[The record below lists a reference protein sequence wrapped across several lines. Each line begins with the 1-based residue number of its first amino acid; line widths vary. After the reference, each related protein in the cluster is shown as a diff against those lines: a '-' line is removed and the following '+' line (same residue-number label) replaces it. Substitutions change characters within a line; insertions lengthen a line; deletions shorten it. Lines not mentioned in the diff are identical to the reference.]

1 SAQADLFQTASLTD
15 MHTPSGTPGQGRGYG
30 LGLIV
35 NHFGGPTTDY
45 EWGHNGAMD
54 GTISFLIHRDDG
66 MAFAVTCNTRPA
78 GDGYCGQLRSLI
90 DGLVTTLNAANAWPD
105 YDLFP
110 CTVPAGDAVV
120 GLEAPRILYV
130 NGTAN
135 CAVRNGLP
143 T

>member
-1 SAQADLFQTASLTD
+1 GGGPYSLDLNRMDANGGWIAKPIDLLLFLRRIDGDSAQADLLQTASLTD

-90 DGLVTTLNAANAWPD
+90 D
-105 YDLFP
+105 
-110 CTVPAGDAVV
+110 
-120 GLEAPRILYV
+120 
-130 NGTAN
+130 
-135 CAVRNGLP
+135 
-143 T
+143 